1 MVILSLFISPLNYI
15 LGLFIMMCHYSEYR
29 LVPPHNFTTNLGK
42 NGSQSAAEEGE
53 RTAKTVRILVK
64 LDDAC
69 DVASS

>member
-1 MVILSLFISPLNYI
+1 
-15 LGLFIMMCHYSEYR
+15 MCHYSEYR